1 MSRKK
6 KETSDMKADST
17 LTNKKTDPGFLREA
31 WHQVR
36 MVFKLLRDPE
46 VPFYLKVLPFAAVLY
61 LLWPIDLISDIIPGL
76 GQLDDITVLLV
87 GAKVFIELAP
97 PDVVMRHLNALREK
111 DGYAPLEDNNL
122 DDSIVIDGEVISE
135 KYPEDLD
142 Q

>member
-1 MSRKK
+1 MKRKK

-36 MVFKLLRDPE
+36 MVFKLLRDPD

-61 LLWPIDLISDIIPGL
+61 LLWPIDFISDIIPGL

-97 PDVVMRHLNALREK
+97 PDVVMRHMNALREK
-111 DGYAPLEDNNL
+111 DGFAPLEEGNL
-122 DDSIVIDGEVISE
+122 GDSIVIDGEVIIE
-135 KYPEDLD
+135 KDPEDLD